1 MAINDPEAAR
11 AEAPVTGWVD
21 THMHIAS
28 LAREGMEAE
37 GVVTRALAAGVTRML
52 TVGHD
57 PAANA
62 VCLQAAGR
70 WPERMRAAIGYDRAC
85 AAAPPPDDALREII
99 AAHREL
105 IVALGEIGL
114 DYARGQDNARV
125 QRALLAG
132 QCALAREVRLP
143 VIIHTRDAE
152 EDTVAIL
159 REHAGA
165 AGLEDR
171 VGVIHC
177 FTGDSAL
184 AGRLL
189 DLGFAISLSGIVTFR
204 NAGRLRGVARYIP
217 AARLL
222 LETDAPFLAPEPHR
236 GEVNE
241 PALLPVV
248 GSHVAR
254 ERGMSLAA
262 LAAQTSANATRL
274 FSWPS

>member
-1 MAINDPEAAR
+1 MAKNDLEEPERAVAA
-11 AEAPVTGWVD
+11 AATGWTD
-21 THMHIAS
+21 THVHLAS
-28 LAREGMEAE
+28 LAGEGRDAE
-37 GVVTRALAAGVTRML
+37 GVVARAVAAGVTRML
-52 TVGHD
+52 TVGHET
-57 PAANA
+57 AANLA
-62 VCLQAAGR
+62 CLQAAQR
-70 WPERMRAAIGYDRAC
+70 WPDRMRAAIGYDRAC
-85 AAAPPPDDALREII
+85 AAAPPPDDALREAL
-99 AAHREL
+99 AAHRQL

-114 DYARGQDNARV
+114 DYARGRDNARA

-132 QCALAREVRLP
+132 QCAMAREARLP

-152 EDTVAIL
+152 EDTVAML
-159 REHAGA
+159 REHSLA

-177 FTGDSAL
+177 FTGDTAL

-204 NAGRLRGVARYIP
+204 NAERLRGVARYIP

-248 GSHVAR
+248 GACVAR
-254 ERGMSLAA
+254 ERGTSVVA
-262 LAAQTSANATRL
+262 LAAQTAANASRL
-274 FSWPS
+274 FAW